1 VLRDAIGREWQC
13 GTLQVDFVLPERLD
27 AVYIGEDGAR
37 HRPVMLHRAIL
48 GSFERFLAILIEHYA
63 GNLPLWL
70 APTQYVVATVTNEA
84 DGYAA
89 EVHRLLAEAGLHG
102 ELDTESDKIGYKV
115 RLHSTAKVPVIVAVG
130 KREAEERTVSIR
142 RLGSTDQQ
150 SLALDD
156 AIHRLCAE
164 SQPPA

>member
-1 VLRDAIGREWQC
+1 
-13 GTLQVDFVLPERLD
+13 
-27 AVYIGEDGAR
+27 
-37 HRPVMLHRAIL
+37 MLHRAIL

-70 APTQYVVATVTNEA
+70 APTQYAVATVTN
-84 DGYAA
+84 DSDDYAA
-89 EVHRLLAEAGLHG
+89 EVHGLLREQGLHG
-102 ELDTESDKIGYKV
+102 VLDTGSDKIGYKV
-115 RLHSTAKVPVIVAVG
+115 RLHSTAKVPIILAVG
-130 KREAEERTVSIR
+130 KREADERTVSIR
-142 RLGSTDQQ
+142 RLGSTEQQ